1 MQQQEKHLTTII
13 ISSLIIQFLCR
24 YYSQYFSLNN
34 SFQLLI
40 FILRFCVPFLIITFY
55 LKISWKDLGIS
66 IPQMSYKGWLYLAGV
81 FIAIP
86 VCLYAVELNNS
97 YQSYYKHLQSGRAYI
112 RFAIFT
118 ISTLPAWEFLHR
130 SYLLFGIKYI
140 LDNKDSSQQH
150 SSAAISLLVV
160 MVFETL
166 YHFIKPDMEACAM
179 MIASPVFSLIAL
191 RTRSILIPL
200 LIHLYIEL
208 WFILYMAT

>member
-1 MQQQEKHLTTII
+1 MRQEEKQLSIII
-13 ISSLIIQFLCR
+13 ISTLIIQFLCR
-24 YYSQYFSLNN
+24 YYSQYFSLSN
-34 SFQLLI
+34 SFQSLI
-40 FILRFCVPFLIITFY
+40 FILRFCVPFLIVVFY
-55 LKISWKDLGIS
+55 LKISWKNLGIS
-66 IPQMSYKGWLYLAGV
+66 IPKMSRRGWICLAGV
-81 FIAIP
+81 FIAVP
-86 VCLYAVELNNS
+86 ACLYAIKLNNS
-97 YQSYYKHLQSGRAYI
+97 YQSYYWHLQSGRACI

-140 LDNKDSSQQH
+140 LDNEDSFRQQ
-150 SSAAISLLVV
+150 SAIAISVLLV

-208 WFILYMAT
+208 WFIIYMAT